1 MLFCCIKGVKSSR
14 FLSSCYCPIYC
25 PIYCPKPFLRQKVQS
40 KRARKNAFQRVFK
53 DPSKGVCSASFSQSH
68 ENGLKP
74 LFFGRFRRFLARKK
88 RLLAALS
95 IIGYNLVI
103 PTGIPNYSKIMANSR
118 RLYFSFF
125 RRFCVTRTNSAFLL
139 CAFCIFCFY
148 PLSYLMMGVIP
159 YWCKLP
165 GCLRPR
171 RVCRG
176 ISRFPPSARR

>member
-1 MLFCCIKGVKSSR
+1 MIINILNIFQLAEKQSYRGQLALFCCSKGSKSSR
-14 FLSSCYCPIYC
+14 FFSSFYTPFYTPIYT
-25 PIYCPKPFLRQKVQS
+25 PKPFFRQKVWLE
-40 KRARKNAFQRVFK
+40 RARKNAFQRVFK
-53 DPSKGVCSASFSQSH
+53 GPSKGVCSASFSQSH

-125 RRFCVTRTNSAFLL
+125 IV
-139 CAFCIFCFY
+139 
-148 PLSYLMMGVIP
+148 
-159 YWCKLP
+159 
-165 GCLRPR
+165 
-171 RVCRG
+171 
-176 ISRFPPSARR
+176 FP